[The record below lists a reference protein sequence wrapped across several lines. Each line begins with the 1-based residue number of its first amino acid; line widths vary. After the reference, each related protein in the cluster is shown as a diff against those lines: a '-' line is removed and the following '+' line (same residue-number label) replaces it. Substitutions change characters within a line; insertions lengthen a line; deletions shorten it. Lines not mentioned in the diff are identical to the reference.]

1 MIKVIVCGA
10 YGRMGQEVIK
20 AVSKENDMRVVGGID
35 VRGVG
40 ESILGVTIKDNLES
54 LIKETEPSAI
64 VDFTRREPAIENIK
78 IGVKNNIP
86 VIVGTTG
93 FTQEDL
99 DELKGFV
106 EANNGRVLIAPNFA
120 IGAVLMIKCA
130 ELIAPF
136 MDNVEIIEL
145 HHDGKLDSPSGTSI
159 ATAKAISGKKKFT
172 PAVYSSEARG
182 KTVEGINIH
191 SVRLPGLVAHQ
202 EVIFGALGQTLSIRH
217 DSISRE
223 SFMPGVIYAL
233 RNIEKIK
240 GLVYGLDKLL
250 FPGGLVI

>member
-20 AVSKENDMRVVGGID
+20 AVSKEKDMEVVGGID

-40 ESILGVTIKDNLES
+40 ENILGVVIKEDLES
-54 LIKETEPSAI
+54 VIKETEPSAI

-99 DELKGFV
+99 LELKSFI
-106 EANNGRVLIAPNFA
+106 EANNGNVLIAPNFA

-159 ATAKAISGKKKFT
+159 ATAKAISEKKRFT
-172 PAVYSSEARG
+172 PAAYSSEARG

-233 RNIEKIK
+233 RNIDKIK

>member
-20 AVSKENDMRVVGGID
+20 AVSKQEDMVVVGAID

-40 ESILGVTIKDNLES
+40 EKIFDISIKDNLEEV
-54 LIKETEPSAI
+54 IRETEPSAI
-64 VDFTRREPAIENIK
+64 VDFTRREPALENIK
-78 IGVKNNIP
+78 IGVKNKIP
-86 VIVGTTG
+86 MIVGTTG

-99 DELKGFV
+99 DELDKLIS
-106 EANNGRVLIAPNFA
+106 ENKGRVLIAPNFA

-130 ELIAPF
+130 ELVAPF

-159 ATAKAISGKKKFT
+159 ATAKAISKKKTFT
-172 PAVYSSEARG
+172 PPAHSSEARG
-182 KTVEGINIH
+182 KTVDGINIH
-191 SVRLPGLVAHQ
+191 SVRLPGFVAHQ
-202 EVIFGALGQTLSIRH
+202 EVIFGALAQTLTIRH
-217 DSISRE
+217 DSTSRE

-233 RNIEKIK
+233 RNIDRIK

-250 FPGGLVI
+250 FPEGLVM